1 MTCLTR
7 FEGHEGQTTHR
18 ASEIA
23 AKLETHTKISIKSRS
38 LPSMCNFIIFY
49 NILFIIKTTSSNRL
63 PGKIKVST
71 EVAAVLVHVVGIKTE
86 LLV

>member
-18 ASEIA
+18 ASE
-23 AKLETHTKISIKSRS
+23 THTKISIKSRS
-38 LPSMCNFIIFY
+38 LPSMFNFIIFY
-49 NILFIIKTTSSNRL
+49 NILFIIKTTNSNRL